1 MNKYLDK
8 LYNLYQEEILDL
20 NIGYEFNNERI
31 DKMYDLVYLLN
42 YLSDECVSESEKE
55 YIMNF

>member
-1 MNKYLDK
+1 MNKYLDE

>member
-1 MNKYLDK
+1 MNKYLDE

-31 DKMYDLVYLLN
+31 DEMYDLVYLLN